1 MTNWERDTVDIS
13 GEDTPPLR
21 VKRLARP
28 AGVAPLLWTAHGF
41 DHANANYAPQRQD
54 GRADTPSTP

>member
-1 MTNWERDTVDIS
+1 MTSWERDTVDIT

-21 VKRLARP
+21 VERLARP

-41 DHANANYAPQRQD
+41 DHRPRMTRRSD
-54 GRADTPSTP
+54 KTD